1 MKTNPSFTSISLS
14 CLFEVEVSAR
24 ETGKCHIPRPV
35 AMTTSTS
42 SPGTLSWL
50 SSTLCIWQ
58 RASPLSQ
65 AGRVCKCRG
74 SCLWGLGLCRGWAYL
89 SVFDGLWPL
98 TSACLAD
105 SVTSQQKTFSL
116 YMCVWERK
124 TIGNHHHL
132 VMIIVII
139 VIITSTTTWW
149 YSSYLCASFD
159 SFCRRYYPKSHLD
172 YFK

>member
-14 CLFEVEVSAR
+14 CLFEVEVSAPWNR
-24 ETGKCHIPRPV
+24 QVPHP
-35 AMTTSTS
+35 TSGCYDNEYVITRH
-42 SPGTLSWL
+42 LVV
-50 SSTLCIWQ
+50 IVEYIMYVQ

-98 TSACLAD
+98 TSTCPAD
-105 SVTSQQKTFSL
+105 SVTSYQTTFSL
-116 YMCVWERK
+116 YMYVWERK

-149 YSSYLCASFD
+149 YSSYLCAWFLLLPLLSEKP
-159 SFCRRYYPKSHLD
+159 SWLL
-172 YFK
+172 